1 MEYSLYVCLAAAVL
15 LMICILVLL
24 SLYRRLQLKYES
36 IQESYQHLEAL
47 NGTLRAQRHDY
58 LNHLQVVYGMMELE
72 EYGELHDYLEPVYQ
86 DMMKT
91 GKALKTSIPAV
102 NALLKAKMAEAE
114 NKGIDFYVEVK
125 SDLKGLKIEAWELC
139 KVLSNLLDNAMA
151 ALLEKNAER
160 KLMVDVTED
169 AQAYIFSV
177 QNNGPMIPV
186 EIQDNIF
193 KQGFTTKQGSDHGM
207 GLYIV
212 SEVLRKNS
220 GTVELTSNDEET
232 VFAVRFLKK
241 SYVN

>member
-1 MEYSLYVCLAAAVL
+1 MKISLYFCLVAVVL

-24 SLYRRLQLKYES
+24 SLYQRLHQKYED
-36 IQESYQHLEAL
+36 IQESYKHLEEL

-102 NALLKAKMAEAE
+102 NALLKAKMGEAE
-114 NKGIDFYVEVK
+114 SKGIDFYVEVK
-125 SDLKGLKIEAWELC
+125 SDLKQLHVEAWELC
-139 KVLSNLLDNAMA
+139 KVLSNLLDNAMT
-151 ALLEKNAER
+151 ALMQKENEK

-169 AQAYIFSV
+169 VESYIFSI
-177 QNNGPMIPV
+177 QNNGPAIPK
-186 EIQDNIF
+186 EMQSTIF
-193 KQGFTTKQGSDHGM
+193 KKGVTTKQGSEHGM

-212 SEVLRKNS
+212 SEVLKKNG
-220 GTVELTSNDEET
+220 GTITLTSEEKET
-232 VFAVRFLKK
+232 VFTVRFLKQNMK
-241 SYVN
+241 